1 MMDKDKSFIIRDLP
15 YCICHQNPSD
25 STTNTLAQ
33 NNFMEGVIW
42 WNDPGHCDVLGEWL
56 MDTDA
61 MMSVFGINESVKG
74 RAIANG

>member
-1 MMDKDKSFIIRDLP
+1 
-15 YCICHQNPSD
+15 
-25 STTNTLAQ
+25 
-33 NNFMEGVIW
+33 MEGVIW